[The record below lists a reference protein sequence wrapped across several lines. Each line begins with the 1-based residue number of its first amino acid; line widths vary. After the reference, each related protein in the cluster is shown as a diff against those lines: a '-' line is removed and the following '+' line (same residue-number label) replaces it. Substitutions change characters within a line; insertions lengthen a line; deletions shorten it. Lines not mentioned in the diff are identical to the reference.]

1 MQPVAQRHSRLPAKP
16 GPRQRNIGLPLRGVV
31 GRQRAADKL
40 ADTAADTRAAMVGL
54 AVLGVTALLVALVA
68 LAIAVKK
75 D

>member
-1 MQPVAQRHSRLPAKP
+1 MGIFPKRVQETVD
-16 GPRQRNIGLPLRGVV
+16 
-31 GRQRAADKL
+31 RAADKL